1 MVLQMGKEELSTMN
15 DQAKKF
21 IEEFQ
26 RQYPERR
33 ILFLVEAGSHFFNL
47 NSPNSDSDFRGV
59 YMPSLEEFYYGE
71 SKRRFFERK
80 TLEGNKTGVKNT
92 KDDVDFYLFSYTFFL
107 DLLKRGDFN
116 CMELLHTP
124 QDKILINSQEM
135 KDLMFLRKTLLVN
148 DISAFLGFI
157 KKEYRRYGVNI
168 NHYKIQEDF
177 ANFLRK
183 YPPHT
188 RLKDVWA
195 DIKEY
200 AKDDSQVIFTTSL
213 TGNNNSVPTVK
224 IAQRFYQDTVRVDY
238 VVDAIDERLKK
249 YGHRQKNMA
258 AHGVEFK
265 GLYHALR
272 LIYEANDLFDHGE
285 FKIPFDKERHNTL
298 KSIKDGTMLQ
308 DDIFNL
314 IDDEIDKI
322 YDREK
327 EVKTNKPDV
336 ENRIDK
342 MLFQLEGQKKIEYL
356 TRRQVWK

>member
-1 MVLQMGKEELSTMN
+1 MN
-15 DQAKKF
+15 EQAEKF
-21 IEEFQ
+21 IKEFYELHPD
-26 RQYPERR
+26 RK

-47 NSPNSDSDFRGV
+47 NSLNSDTDFRGI
-59 YMPSLEEFYYGE
+59 YMPSLEEFYEGE
-71 SKRRFFERK
+71 SKRKFFERK
-80 TLEGNKTGVKNT
+80 TLEGNKVGVKNT
-92 KDDVDFYLFSYTFFL
+92 KNDVDFYLFSYTFFL

-116 CMELLHTP
+116 CMELLHAP
-124 QDKILINSQEM
+124 DDKIIINSPEMQELM
-135 KDLMFLRKTLLVN
+135 KIRQSLLVN

-188 RLKDVWA
+188 RFVDIWE

-200 AKDDSQVIFTTSL
+200 AKNDPQIIFTTSL

-224 IAQRFYQDTVRVDY
+224 IAQRFYQNTVKTSY
-238 VVDAIDERLKK
+238 VVDAIDTRLQR

-258 AHGVEFK
+258 ASGVEFK

-272 LIYEANDLFDHGE
+272 LIYEANDLFDYGE
-285 FKIPFDKERHNTL
+285 FKIPFDSQRHSVL
-298 KSIKDGTMLQ
+298 KSIKEGVAEQ
-308 DDIFNL
+308 DYIFFL
-314 IDDEIDKI
+314 IDDEIDKL

-327 EVKTNKPDV
+327 DVKTNKPEV
-336 ENRIDK
+336 ESRIDK
-342 MLFQLEGQKKIEYL
+342 ILFALEGKKKIEYL
-356 TRRQVWK
+356 VGENENYKTK